1 MRIHGFNKTTL
12 LDYPRHLAATI
23 FIGGCNMRCPFCH
36 NSSLVLHPED
46 VPTISVE
53 DVLSYLSKR
62 KNILEGVCLTGGEP
76 TLYEDELIE
85 LIKSIKA
92 LELKV
97 KLDTNGSNPALLKD
111 LIKNRLID
119 YVAMDIKNSKENYSL
134 SIGIK
139 NYNTNKVNESVEYL
153 LSSQIEYEFRT
164 TIVKEHHTSQ
174 DILSIGQW
182 IKGAN
187 SYYLQSYKN
196 NGDIISPKLH
206 SHSKDTLESFVQLL
220 APFVSKVELRG
231 ID

>member
-164 TIVKEHHTSQ
+164 TIVKEHQ
-174 DILSIGQW
+174 DRKS
-182 IKGAN
+182 
-187 SYYLQSYKN
+187 
-196 NGDIISPKLH
+196 
-206 SHSKDTLESFVQLL
+206 V
-220 APFVSKVELRG
+220 V
-231 ID
+231 

>member
-12 LDYPRHLAATI
+12 LDYPRHLASTI

-36 NSSLVLHPED
+36 NSSLVLHPET
-46 VPTISVE
+46 VPVIARE

-62 KNILEGVCLTGGEP
+62 KNILEGVCISGGEP
-76 TLYEDELIE
+76 TLFADELIQ
-85 LIKSIKA
+85 LIKSIKS

-97 KLDTNGSNPALLKD
+97 KLDTNGTNPTLLKY
-111 LIKNRLID
+111 LVENKLID
-119 YVAMDIKNSKENYSL
+119 YVAMDIKNSKKNYGL

-139 NYNTNKVNESVEYL
+139 NYNTNKVNESAQYL
-153 LSSQIEYEFRT
+153 LSSPIEYEFRT
-164 TIVKEHHTSQ
+164 TIVKEHHTTE

-187 SYYLQSYKN
+187 SYFLQSYKDT
-196 NGDIISPKLH
+196 GDIISPGLH
-206 SHSKDTLESFVQLL
+206 GHSKDTLEGFVHMLT
-220 APFVSKVELRG
+220 PYVNTVKLRG